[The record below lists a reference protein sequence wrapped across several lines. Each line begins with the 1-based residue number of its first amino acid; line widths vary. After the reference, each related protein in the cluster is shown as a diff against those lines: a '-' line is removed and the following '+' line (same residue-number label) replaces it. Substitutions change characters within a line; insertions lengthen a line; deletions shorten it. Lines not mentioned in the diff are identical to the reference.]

1 MDITSSIKNTIFFVD
16 ALYVIIF
23 MIVNIVQPEILQNA
37 NYYILIGVVCI
48 TNLPLVFKYMPI
60 LKS

>member
-23 MIVNIVQPEILQNA
+23 MIVNIVQPEILQSA

-48 TNLPLVFKYMPI
+48 TNLTLVLKYMPI